1 MAVTATQLDGQ
12 NVGLRLQAQT
22 SVQPLTLNLTTGAV
36 TSPYLPA
43 ETCGLLQQFALSLFR
58 VVPASSRAPG
68 AIGLLSRLCAVSAA
82 DESVVTLSASVSVG
96 VATLTATI
104 DESPGSLILT
114 TPYAQTG
121 GVMPSS
127 GGGSSPTPPPPPSGD
142 TNLVTVSAFGIDVGT
157 LVRIDPDSGDAEPA
171 DCRYEDF
178 MPCVGIV
185 ESIVDATHVSV
196 RIGGRYNGLDAL
208 QVGKIYYVG
217 QSGELSPTPP
227 IIGGQVVQAF
237 GFALTETTLAVAPST
252 AITVR

>member
-1 MAVTATQLDGQ
+1 
-12 NVGLRLQAQT
+12 
-22 SVQPLTLNLTTGAV
+22 
-36 TSPYLPA
+36 
-43 ETCGLLQQFALSLFR
+43 
-58 VVPASSRAPG
+58 
-68 AIGLLSRLCAVSAA
+68 VSAA

>member
-22 SVQPLTLNLTTGAV
+22 TVRPLSLNLTTGEV
-36 TSPYLPA
+36 TSDYLSQ
-43 ETCGLLQQFALSLFR
+43 ETCVILRQFALSLFR
-58 VVPASSRAPG
+58 VVPATARAAG
-68 AIGLLSRLCAVSAA
+68 AVGLLSRLCAVSPA
-82 DESVVTLSASVSVG
+82 DESTVTLSASVSVG
-96 VATLTATI
+96 VATLIATI
-104 DESPGSLILT
+104 DESPGTVLLT
-114 TPYAQTG
+114 TPYAVTG

-127 GGGSSPTPPPPPSGD
+127 GGGASPTPPTPPGAD
-142 TNLVTVSAFGIDVGT
+142 TNLVTVPAFGVPVGT

-178 MPCVGIV
+178 MPCVGVV
-185 ESIVDATHVSV
+185 ESVVDATHVSV
-196 RIGGRYNGLDAL
+196 RVGGRYAGFNAL

-217 QSGELSPTPP
+217 QSGNLSLTPP

-252 AITVR
+252 ALTVR